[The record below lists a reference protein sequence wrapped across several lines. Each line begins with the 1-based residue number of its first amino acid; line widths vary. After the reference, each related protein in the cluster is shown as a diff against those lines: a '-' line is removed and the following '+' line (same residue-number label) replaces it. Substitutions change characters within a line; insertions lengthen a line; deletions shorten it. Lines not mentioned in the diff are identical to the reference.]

1 MLINLNLSQ
10 NMRHEIRHNRRTEGH
25 VVFNLGDDIVSHKI
39 HYSENFSSQKIED
52 QGQEVLLLV
61 DKRNLEIIG
70 TATYRATHFVI
81 EYVLLAV
88 GPSPTL

>member
-39 HYSENFSSQKIED
+39 HYSENFSSQKIEG
-52 QGQEVLLLV
+52 QGQEILV

-70 TATYRATHFVI
+70 TATYRARHFVI